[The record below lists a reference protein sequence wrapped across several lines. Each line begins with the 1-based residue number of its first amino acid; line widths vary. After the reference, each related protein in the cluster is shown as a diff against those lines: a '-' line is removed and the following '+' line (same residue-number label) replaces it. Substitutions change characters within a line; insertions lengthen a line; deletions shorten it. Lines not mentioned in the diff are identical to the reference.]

1 MIVLSDFDSVI
12 FTCGRIKKVSIK
24 EKNIFLHHIVNSKPG
39 KQSIQSEKS
48 NTFLGKRI
56 EGGIVKGE
64 SYIQVD
70 NAVLT

>member
-24 EKNIFLHHIVNSKPG
+24 EKNIFLHHVVNSKPG

-48 NTFLGKRI
+48 NTFLGK
-56 EGGIVKGE
+56 E
-64 SYIQVD
+64 
-70 NAVLT
+70 